1 MTPMVVVFPDH
12 SGLGNGPAPE
22 RPIFLTPT
30 QAAAQA
36 ALAERQ
42 QEAPPPFLRRETR

>member
-12 SGLGNGPAPE
+12 AGLGNGPAPE
-22 RPIFLTPT
+22 RPQFLTTT

-36 ALAERQ
+36 DLAVRQ
-42 QEAPPPFLRRETR
+42 QQQPPMFLRRSAA